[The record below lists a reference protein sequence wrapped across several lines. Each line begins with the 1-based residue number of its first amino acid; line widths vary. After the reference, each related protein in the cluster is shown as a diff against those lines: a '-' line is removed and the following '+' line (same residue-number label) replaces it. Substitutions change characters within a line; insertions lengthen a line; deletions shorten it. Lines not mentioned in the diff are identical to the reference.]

1 MTTENWITVA
11 GSLGG
16 FCTTFAFVPQVLKI
30 WKQGGRDLSYGMLS
44 LYLFGVLLWLAYG
57 ILLRAQAV
65 IITNFATAILIGIA
79 TVLKAWTARRDSD
92 KEAMAAAPSVDEAV

>member
-1 MTTENWITVA
+1 MTTENWITAA

-44 LYLFGVLLWLAYG
+44 LYLFGVILWLAYG
-57 ILLRAQAV
+57 ILLRAQAI

-79 TVLKAWTARRDSD
+79 TVLKAWTARRNFD
-92 KEAMAAAPSVDEAV
+92 KEAMAATPRVDETV